1 MGSAGAVLPRIF
13 IPRVPDEI
21 TERDVTQ
28 HFSAFGEVKDVYLP
42 KFPGG
47 GRKGIGYVGLATMEA
62 AHRAVAA
69 VTANPFINNI
79 RIGEP
84 TIAAPK
90 EGDGARGPP
99 RR

>member
-1 MGSAGAVLPRIF
+1 MLPRIF
-13 IPRVPDEI
+13 IPRVPDEV

-28 HFSAFGEVKDVYLP
+28 HFATFGEVKDVYLP

-47 GRKGIGYVGLATMEA
+47 ARKGIGYVGLATMEA
-62 AHRAVAA
+62 AHRAVATVA
-69 VTANPFINNI
+69 ANPFINGV

-84 TIAAPK
+84 SIAAPK
-90 EGDGARGPP
+90 EGDGARGAAP